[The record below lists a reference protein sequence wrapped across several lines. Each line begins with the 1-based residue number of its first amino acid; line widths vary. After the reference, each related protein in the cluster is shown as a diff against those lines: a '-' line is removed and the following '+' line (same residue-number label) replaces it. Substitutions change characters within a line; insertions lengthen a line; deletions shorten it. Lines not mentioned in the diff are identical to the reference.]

1 MTLSDAPKASDADQ
15 VLQNHLEPLDAFVLE
30 SQSQSFLSRN
40 TDPSKL
46 GVLEVPVKNTNVLN
60 DDLQML
66 NQRQINLLDQIND
79 HQPVFPD
86 QGKSST
92 PYHNTVKRPIPR
104 RFPIS
109 TFLPF
114 EGSNVES
121 VSTVAQDVP
130 FPIIELIE
138 EPCKNITESLF
149 PVEHDISIL
158 QEEQERLE
166 ARTPFLQELS
176 RYRIVL
182 NY

>member
-15 VLQNHLEPLDAFVLE
+15 ALQNHLEPLDAFILE
-30 SQSQSFLSRN
+30 SQSQSFLNRN
-40 TDPSKL
+40 IDPSKL

-60 DDLQML
+60 DDLQMP

-79 HQPVFPD
+79 HQPVFPH
-86 QGKSST
+86 QGESST

-130 FPIIELIE
+130 FPGIGIIE
-138 EPCKNITESLF
+138 EPCKNITEALF

-166 ARTPFLQELS
+166 ARTPFLEELS
-176 RYRIVL
+176 R
-182 NY
+182 